1 MASERIDSPNAPD
14 PVGSYPHAR
23 KVGGWLFLSGVGP
36 REKGNSAI
44 PGVEFDNAGHVV
56 GYDVT
61 EQARSVFRNIETIL
75 RDAGYRWEDMV
86 DITVFLTDMTADF
99 KAFNQVYA
107 EFFQEHRPSRTTIEV
122 GGLPTPIAV
131 ELKVIAY
138 TDRG

>member
-1 MASERIDSPNAPD
+1 MASERIDSPNAPE

-44 PGVEFDNAGHVV
+44 PGVEFDKAGHVAR
-56 GYDVT
+56 YDVT
-61 EQARSVFRNIETIL
+61 EQTRSVFRNIETIL

-86 DITVFLTDMTADF
+86 DITVFLTDMKADF

-122 GGLPTPIAV
+122 GSLPTPIAV

-138 TDRG
+138 AGQG